1 MNPLLDDWLDGQSTD
16 VLKSKRRCLKFLKQA
31 YAVCVGDF
39 ANKPR
44 ADVLMTD
51 GGFRFH
57 VGTPLPDLRHIA
69 SWMIT
74 RAPRQRTLART
85 IRRFGSDT
93 EGKMSALLAS
103 FWPTSIR
110 LNWDKTR
117 GWRSST
123 SHKTKGAAF
132 GRAGGC

>member
-85 IRRFGSDT
+85 IPALWKRHGREDVSVAGL
-93 EGKMSALLAS
+93 LLANLDPAELGQDLS
-103 FWPTSIR
+103 LI
-110 LNWDKTR
+110 
-117 GWRSST
+117 
-123 SHKTKGAAF
+123 HI
-132 GRAGGC
+132 